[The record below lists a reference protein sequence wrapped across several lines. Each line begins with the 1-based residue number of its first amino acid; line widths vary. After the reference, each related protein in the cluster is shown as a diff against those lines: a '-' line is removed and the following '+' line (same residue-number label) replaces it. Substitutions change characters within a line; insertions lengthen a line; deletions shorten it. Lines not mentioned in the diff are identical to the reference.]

1 VLAQPV
7 ALLAPVW
14 APPLDELPESPR
26 VVGHAQVAELVHDH
40 VVEHLERR
48 KYEPE
53 GCQNEVHLR
62 CGFVVLVYEAAEAVA
77 AVDMAA
83 AG

>member
-1 VLAQPV
+1 V
-7 ALLAPVW
+7 AVQRTRRVETLKHRAR
-14 APPLDELPESPR
+14 AACMC
-26 VVGHAQVAELVHDH
+26 VVGVSLN
-40 VVEHLERR
+40 LER
-48 KYEPE
+48 E